1 MTWSQLYPQS
11 QAPTFGQMQ
20 DYIHSPLY
28 QQLAAFLEQTYQI
41 KPKLEY
47 SKCSMIP
54 GWNIKY
60 KKMGK
65 AVCTLY
71 PAPGYVTCMLV
82 LSEKLQMQIEAF
94 LPHASEVVRQTYLQA
109 KPLMGSRWLVLDVH
123 DQAVLNDI
131 KSLIQLKMQ
140 L

>member
-1 MTWSQLYPQS
+1 MTWSQLYPQL
-11 QAPTFGQMQ
+11 QATTFDQIQ
-20 DYIHSPLY
+20 AYIHSTFY
-28 QQLAAFLEQTYQI
+28 EQLVLFLEQTYQI

-47 SKCSMIP
+47 SGCSMIP

-60 KKMGK
+60 KKKGK

-82 LSEKLQMQIEAF
+82 LSEKLQIQAELF
-94 LPHASEVVRQTYLQA
+94 LQGASEPVRQAYWQA
-109 KPLMGSRWLVLDVH
+109 KPLMGNRWLVLDVH
-123 DQAVLNDI
+123 DQAVLDDI
-131 KSLIQLKMQ
+131 KGLIQIKMQ